1 LKFTAAMDTAEQR
14 IQNTNELLSLLA
26 PTRKTI

>member
-1 LKFTAAMDTAEQR
+1 MDTAEQR

>member
-1 LKFTAAMDTAEQR
+1 MDTAEQR
-14 IQNTNELLSLLA
+14 IENTNELLNLLA